1 MLHPWV
7 CRELDTT
14 ERLNNMITLLAEM
27 FYQASY
33 YYRELGSNKII
44 FKIMV

>member
-1 MLHPWV
+1 M
-7 CRELDTT
+7 T
-14 ERLNNMITLLAEM
+14 ERLNNMITLPAET

-44 FKIMV
+44 FNIMV